1 MHKKNSLILVTAA
14 VVLLSA
20 CQSSPTKEEPAKQ
33 NLSTTE
39 IETHRQAALDTSKKV
54 LARLYEN
61 KPEAKAEIEAASGYG
76 VFDITSLNAL
86 VLVGQKGKGVIFD
99 NKTGAPTYML
109 TAKVGTGPGLGYQEL
124 YQVFV
129 FKSDVA
135 LDQFK
140 VGNSAGGDLNASV
153 TAGTSGGQISFNPYI
168 DVYQISNKGFAVQAN
183 WGGTAYMVDPDLN

>member
-1 MHKKNSLILVTAA
+1 MHKRLYLMINTAA
-14 VVLLSA
+14 AMLLSA
-20 CQSSPTKEEPAKQ
+20 CQSTPTMEEPKKQ
-33 NLSTTE
+33 NLSAAE
-39 IETHRQAALDTSKKV
+39 IEKHRQAALDMSQKV
-54 LARLYEN
+54 LARLYAK

-76 VFDITSLNAL
+76 IFDIASLNAL
-86 VLVGQKGKGVIFD
+86 ILIGQKGKGVIFD
-99 NKTGAPTYML
+99 NKTNTPTYML
-109 TAKVGTGPGLGYQEL
+109 TGKIGTGPGLGYQEL

-153 TAGTSGGQISFNPYI
+153 TAGTDGGQISFNPYI
-168 DVYQISNKGFAVQAN
+168 DVYQLSEKGFALQAN